1 MGDMIN
7 RLYKSFQG
15 TRKKTTCAGWGESV
29 SGLVEAEAVAWLI
42 GESIVNVLKLWLG
55 YLSKPKSI
63 QYDNNSHFTA
73 RVV

>member
-1 MGDMIN
+1 MLVGV
-7 RLYKSFQG
+7 
-15 TRKKTTCAGWGESV
+15 EVV